1 MTSSSLNWWWL
12 HAITVKYEEKKIKKL
27 QVQTEIVAWVVAKKK
42 SMKSDK
48 KVHHAMLIVGRAFSL
63 FNALFA

>member
-27 QVQTEIVAWVVAKKK
+27 QVQTEIVAWVSQKK

>member
-27 QVQTEIVAWVVAKKK
+27 QVQTEIVAWV
-42 SMKSDK
+42 SQK
-48 KVHHAMLIVGRAFSL
+48 KVDEVWQKSASC
-63 FNALFA
+63 NAYRRTSIFII